1 MLADRTDCSNYFWPL
16 IGHYFLAPTNI
27 SLFIHRHL
35 LLLIDKLK
43 PALAKISFGSLVGYC
58 SGVATKKIGRALA
71 IVAGMGF
78 MIVQGA
84 VYSGYIDVDW
94 KKVQDDV
101 ASKVDANKDGALT
114 AEDAKAY
121 WKKLKQILT
130 HNIPN
135 AGGFS
140 LGFLYG
146 VTYA

>member
-1 MLADRTDCSNYFWPL
+1 M
-16 IGHYFLAPTNI
+16 
-27 SLFIHRHL
+27 
-35 LLLIDKLK
+35 
-43 PALAKISFGSLVGYC
+43 
-58 SGVATKKIGRALA
+58 ATKKIGRALA

-101 ASKVDANKDGALT
+101 VSKVDANKGGSLT